1 MTIITAILST
11 FNTESF
17 TWEPATTDSLA
28 AAVAAHSPIRAES
41 PIALQEIADVKNET
55 MLAMGGQPLVNMT
68 KDPTY
73 GETLST
79 WFANLR
85 YGIPFIC
92 RGGRVEYLTI
102 DDYCNCDNGVEY

>member
-17 TWEPATTDSLA
+17 TWEPATVDSLA
-28 AAVAAHSPIRAES
+28 AAVAAHSPVRAET
-41 PIALQEIADVKNET
+41 PVALQEIYDSKHET
-55 MLAMGGQPLVNMT
+55 MLALGGQPLINMT
-68 KDPTY
+68 KDEAF
-73 GETLST
+73 GEILSV

-102 DDYCNCDNGVEY
+102 EDYCHQDNGIEY